1 MITEIIEAEK
11 EEASQENAR
20 RSAVKQSETEGEM
33 VNCTTRTSF

>member
-20 RSAVKQSETEGEM
+20 RSAVKTERDRRRNGQLHDPH
-33 VNCTTRTSF
+33 